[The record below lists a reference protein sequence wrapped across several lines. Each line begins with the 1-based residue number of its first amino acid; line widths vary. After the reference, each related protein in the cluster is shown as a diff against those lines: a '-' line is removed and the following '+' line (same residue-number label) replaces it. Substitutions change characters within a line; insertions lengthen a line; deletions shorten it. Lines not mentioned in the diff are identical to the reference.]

1 MLFSVF
7 GGFANAGM
15 HIHIMHGAGII
26 MVLIYFHVFFAPY
39 RRLRHAVVVQDYAE
53 GGKRLAQIRK
63 LIALNL
69 SIGLI
74 VVLVASGGR
83 YL

>member
-1 MLFSVF
+1 
-7 GGFANAGM
+7 
-15 HIHIMHGAGII
+15 MHGGGIL
-26 MVLIYFHVFFAPY
+26 MVLIYLHVFFAPY
-39 RRLRHAVVVQDYAE
+39 RKLRHAVVVQDYPE
-53 GGKRLAQIRK
+53 GGKQLAIIRK

-74 VVLVASGGR
+74 VVVIASGGR